1 MKFDSDTIENVMA
14 RMDAVKAGSK
24 FGFLTN
30 YFRQEMVG
38 NVILSAGTER
48 SVVFVNDEH
57 DFFRLFFFTTDLPDL
72 SRVLA
77 ALEFPGPVVAGYLV
91 KSGESPVSDVFHN
104 SGFKNIAVYRR
115 MTNLTLPRR
124 PISSSIVYADQSD
137 FEQIYQDL
145 FEIFNKFTDHLPTR
159 KRLLAY
165 INNRQVIL
173 NRREG
178 RILGAVIFQL
188 LGRQV
193 NYNYLY
199 NRNNNS
205 LALLMLQADFYA
217 IMTEKGVRSGFLWV
231 NATNSGVIRMQES
244 LGWKFD
250 GLQDHL
256 YLKHFGG

>member
-57 DFFRLFFFTTDLPDL
+57 DFFRLFLLYDRPSGFEAGARGAGV
-72 SRVLA
+72 SR
-77 ALEFPGPVVAGYLV
+77 PGRRRLFGQV
-91 KSGESPVSDVFHN
+91 GESPVSDVFHN

-137 FEQIYQDL
+137 FRTDL
-145 FEIFNKFTDHLPTR
+145 PGPVSRYSTSSRTICPR
-159 KRLLAY
+159 GSGCLLTSTT
-165 INNRQVIL
+165 
-173 NRREG
+173 G
-178 RILGAVIFQL
+178 R
-188 LGRQV
+188 
-193 NYNYLY
+193 
-199 NRNNNS
+199 
-205 LALLMLQADFYA
+205 
-217 IMTEKGVRSGFLWV
+217 
-231 NATNSGVIRMQES
+231 
-244 LGWKFD
+244 
-250 GLQDHL
+250 
-256 YLKHFGG
+256 